1 MKVRAVSEDTYSRY
15 NAPLPPPPA
24 AGKLSVKGKG
34 IGYMAKLRLVVLL
47 SGSGTT
53 LQNLIDIIAAGELD
67 ASIELVVG
75 SREGLKGIERA
86 RAAGLRDVVLPRKG
100 YVDVAS
106 FSRDLFNHVD
116 AVSPDLICLAGWLCL
131 LEIPEKY
138 IGKMMNIHPSLLPS
152 FSGKGMFG
160 HHVHE
165 AVLNHGCKV
174 SGCTVHFVDNTYDNG
189 PIIIQ
194 RPCPIMDNDT
204 ADTLAARV
212 FEQEK
217 LAYPEAI
224 RLFASGKLRVG
235 GRRVHVGSRTS

>member
-1 MKVRAVSEDTYSRY
+1 MEIRTVFDDTYISY
-15 NAPLPPPPA
+15 YATLPPRPA
-24 AGKLSVKGKG
+24 AGKLSAKGKG
-34 IGYMAKLRLVVLL
+34 NRYMAKLRLVVLL

-53 LQNLIDIIAAGELD
+53 LQNLIDRIAAGELD

-86 RAAGLRDVVLPRKG
+86 QAAGLRHVVLARKG
-100 YVDVAS
+100 YADVAS
-106 FSRDLFNHVD
+106 FSRDLFNHID

-189 PIIIQ
+189 PIIVQ
-194 RPCPIMDNDT
+194 RTCPILDEDT

-212 FEQEK
+212 FEEEK

-224 RLFASGKLRVG
+224 RLFASGQLRVD
-235 GRRVHVGSRTS
+235 GRRVYVGPKTA